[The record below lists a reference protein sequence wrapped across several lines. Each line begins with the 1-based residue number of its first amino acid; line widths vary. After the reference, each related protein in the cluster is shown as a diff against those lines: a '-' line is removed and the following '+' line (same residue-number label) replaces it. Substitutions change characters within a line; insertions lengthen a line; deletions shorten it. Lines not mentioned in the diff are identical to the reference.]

1 MWTRRDT
8 YVGLG
13 SLIQSSLALSL
24 TLAQTATSSTLP
36 PPSRDPFYVPPSN
49 FETFEPGTVLRI
61 RSDPSNIT
69 AVVNCSASYN
79 ILYRSTDA
87 QYQPSWAVTTLLVP
101 DANLILTN
109 STSRL
114 LSYQI
119 PYNSPDVDASPSH
132 LLSTLYATVADPSPA
147 DYIAEALGRG
157 WYVSVP
163 DFEGPNAAFFTG
175 PREGHAVLD
184 ATRAVLSQS
193 QLADWTA
200 ARYAMWG
207 YSGGAL
213 ASYFAA
219 ELQASYAPELAFAG
233 AAIGGLP
240 SNLTSVIYNF
250 NNAPG
255 AGTIVS
261 LLLGLTAD
269 FPAARGFLVDNLNTE
284 GPFNATGFLACL
296 HYDAI
301 EWQAAYAGQDIFEYF
316 ISGSDI
322 LTTPEI
328 ARVVGNNALPAYH
341 GLPQMPVFA
350 YHGINDENCD
360 IEFVDAQIQR
370 YCEAYA
376 NILYQRSTVGG
387 HEAESVAVAPAALEW
402 LAKWLDGDT
411 EDVIVGCTVET
422 VTVESPSA

>member
-1 MWTRRDT
+1 MWTRGDT
-8 YVGLG
+8 SVALG
-13 SLIQSSLALSL
+13 SLIQRSLALL
-24 TLAQTATSSTLP
+24 LAVTQVANSSTSLP
-36 PPSRDPFYVPPSN
+36 PSEDPFYVPPSD
-49 FETFEPGTVLRI
+49 FETFAPGAVLRI

-69 AVVNCSASYN
+69 TVVNCSAAYN

-101 DANLILTN
+101 HPNLIPAN
-109 STSRL
+109 STARL

-119 PYNSPDVDASPSH
+119 PYNSPDVDASPSN
-132 LLSTLYATVADPSPA
+132 LLSTLYATAADPSPV
-147 DYIAEALGRG
+147 DYVAEAVGRG

-193 QLADWTA
+193 KLANWDS

-219 ELQASYAPELAFAG
+219 ELQASYAPELNFAG
-233 AAIGGLP
+233 AAVGGLP

-250 NNAPG
+250 NNGPG
-255 AGTIVS
+255 AGIIVS
-261 LLLGLTAD
+261 LLLGMTAD
-269 FPAARGFLVDNLNTE
+269 FPAARTFLASNLKTE
-284 GPFNATGFLACL
+284 GPFNATGFLSCL
-296 HYDAI
+296 HYDAV
-301 EWQAAYAGQDIFEYF
+301 EWQVAYAGEDIFKYF
-316 ISGSDI
+316 VNGSTI
-322 LTTPEI
+322 LATPEI
-328 ARVVGNNALPAYH
+328 AYVIGNNALPAYH
-341 GLPQMPVFA
+341 GLPQMPLFA

-360 IEFVDAQIQR
+360 IEFADAQIQR

-376 NILYQRSTVGG
+376 DILYQRNAVGG
-387 HEAESVAVAPAALEW
+387 HEAESVAVAPVALEW

-411 EDVIVGCTVET
+411 EDAIVGCTVET
-422 VTVESPSA
+422 VTIDSPSA